1 MQTARKP
8 LKRCLASL
16 VIREMQIK
24 TTMKY
29 HSTLIRMAIIKKT
42 TNKSWRGC
50 GEKGT
55 FATLLTEMSV
65 GAAITENHMEILQN
79 IKTRIAI

>member
-29 HSTLIRMAIIKKT
+29 CYASIRMSKVGLTFRSWSFHVLAVVNSAAVIIRVGFPAGSDGKKIHLPLRET
-42 TNKSWRGC
+42 W
-50 GEKGT
+50 
-55 FATLLTEMSV
+55 V
-65 GAAITENHMEILQN
+65 
-79 IKTRIAI
+79 